1 LRLLIFLSLFEMSL
15 LFFLLSLLL
24 FLILGLLDFREV
36 LFENPSELSKVQVLR
51 LFPNTLICNKL
62 LKKSVKLLRKVLVSL
77 DDVVSI
83 FIQV

>member
-1 LRLLIFLSLFEMSL
+1 MRLLIFLSLFEMSL

>member
-1 LRLLIFLSLFEMSL
+1 MSL

>member
-1 LRLLIFLSLFEMSL
+1 MSL
-15 LFFLLSLLL
+15 LFLLLSLLL

-62 LKKSVKLLRKVLVSL
+62 LKKSVKFLRKVLVSL

>member
-1 LRLLIFLSLFEMSL
+1 MRLLIFLSLFKMSL

-24 FLILGLLDFREV
+24 FLILGLLDLREV

>member
-1 LRLLIFLSLFEMSL
+1 MSL
-15 LFFLLSLLL
+15 LFLLLSLLL